1 MYKQTDH
8 SLVIK
13 KNRRINLRKRKALTT
28 SNDPYFLKLRYFL
41 CNKNALDYTML
52 YNSADMKLCYKDAVP
67 VMKDDLLRVE
77 NPSIKAT
84 GYKSILL
91 VNYLH

>member
-1 MYKQTDH
+1 
-8 SLVIK
+8 
-13 KNRRINLRKRKALTT
+13 
-28 SNDPYFLKLRYFL
+28 
-41 CNKNALDYTML
+41 ML
-52 YNSADMKLCYKDAVP
+52 YNSADMKLFYKDAVP
-67 VMKDDLLRVE
+67 VMDDDLLRVE

>member
-1 MYKQTDH
+1 M
-8 SLVIK
+8 
-13 KNRRINLRKRKALTT
+13 
-28 SNDPYFLKLRYFL
+28 